1 MDLGLPH
8 DGALCDNAKT
18 DNKTWK
24 ISKLLRLSV
33 HRDLKYSDALPRTN
47 LKSFSTKKRM
57 KVSSKSKEV
66 ILNADKNLFN
76 FMALISKSRSLV
88 I

>member
-1 MDLGLPH
+1 MELFVIML
-8 DGALCDNAKT
+8 KQT
-18 DNKTWK
+18 ETWK

-33 HRDLKYSDALPRTN
+33 HRDLKCSDALPRTN
-47 LKSFSTKKRM
+47 LKSFSTKKLM
-57 KVSSKSKEV
+57 KVLSSKSKEV
-66 ILNADKNLFN
+66 ILNADKKLFN